1 MRAGLSACRIAYAI
15 PVETELI
22 MREHRDAQLRLASN
36 VDESQPPIT
45 RVCTNFECEYIAT
58 QWHAIARRSRTH
70 ARTLVFCAHDH
81 NNRHQARS

>member
-22 MREHRDAQLRLASN
+22 MREHRDAQLKLASN

-45 RVCTNFECEYIAT
+45 RVCTNFECAYIAT
-58 QWHAIARRSRTH
+58 QWHRHAIARRLRTQTC
-70 ARTLVFCAHDH
+70 TLVFYAHDH
-81 NNRHQARS
+81 YNRH